1 MVVGAEG
8 ATLPAVAA
16 VRDNIVVGHTGDTSR
31 PQQPATSRAA
41 PARSGI
47 VIGTWRGNREYFKPF
62 YVNIF
67 YGCDGLVLAG
77 LSNHG
82 GAPVVQRIPAPA
94 PTARAAPARATARS
108 SIVIGSTRRRRN
120 LVL

>member
-67 YGCDGLVLAG
+67 YGYGCDGLVLAG

-94 PTARAAPARATARS
+94 PAARAAPARS

>member
-1 MVVGAEG
+1 MC
-8 ATLPAVAA
+8 
-16 VRDNIVVGHTGDTSR
+16 
-31 PQQPATSRAA
+31 
-41 PARSGI
+41 
-47 VIGTWRGNREYFKPF
+47 Y
-62 YVNIF
+62 
-67 YGCDGLVLAG
+67 DGLVLAG

-94 PTARAAPARATARS
+94 PTARAAPARS